1 MQTAEMSS
9 VENTQI
15 PHDECEFPLVF
26 TEKGKYK
33 WQGDFAALQK
43 FTEEVLKMKGKW
55 STPGGN
61 AKLLKTEELALRWYR
76 SSNNITI
83 NGLKADE
90 IGKQL
95 ELYATNATNITEN
108 LDENHLYSNEIGIH
122 PTTNDQACKTPYL
135 INNERL

>member
-1 MQTAEMSS
+1 MQTAEMSC

-33 WQGDFAALQK
+33 WQGDFAAFQK
-43 FTEEVLKMKGKW
+43 FTEEVLKMEAHLLVE
-55 STPGGN
+55 N

-83 NGLKADE
+83 NGLKAD
-90 IGKQL
+90 
-95 ELYATNATNITEN
+95 
-108 LDENHLYSNEIGIH
+108 
-122 PTTNDQACKTPYL
+122 
-135 INNERL
+135 

>member
-26 TEKGKYK
+26 NEKGKYK

-61 AKLLKTEELALRWYR
+61 AK
-76 SSNNITI
+76 
-83 NGLKADE
+83 
-90 IGKQL
+90 
-95 ELYATNATNITEN
+95 
-108 LDENHLYSNEIGIH
+108 
-122 PTTNDQACKTPYL
+122 PACKNRRACTTLVPL
-135 INNERL
+135 EQ